1 MHLRSVAASSE
12 SASIECI
19 LKTFTCLLF
28 YCYQKSKNSTCWP
41 SVTFRI
47 LPLAMLRIDPSNQQ
61 WHSALRVSTWTPGN
75 DIQRYLFSVKKTEKK
90 QIWKER
96 EFFPFNCWCLRVVP
110 QLLTNWPSSRID
122 YRHTYADTNS
132 LSLSL
137 LFDSLSMSQPS
148 PSLLP
153 HRTAGILS
161 NPSLPPPFSGSLF
174 QSLFLPFFTA
184 AEQCGSVAMA
194 TSHSV
199 FSHPPYFTRPSTL
212 THSLF
217 SLQSGRTIKIC
228 QQDSIK
234 RVAAGG
240 GMGTSET
247 GRRKNRNGASWEV

>member
-1 MHLRSVAASSE
+1 
-12 SASIECI
+12 
-19 LKTFTCLLF
+19 
-28 YCYQKSKNSTCWP
+28 
-41 SVTFRI
+41 
-47 LPLAMLRIDPSNQQ
+47 MLRIDPSNQQ

-75 DIQRYLFSVKKTEKK
+75 DIQRYLFSAKRQKKTDLEGKGV
-90 QIWKER
+90 
-96 EFFPFNCWCLRVVP
+96 FFPLTAGVSELFHNCW
-110 QLLTNWPSSRID
+110 QNWPSSRID

-161 NPSLPPPFSGSLF
+161 NPLRRSPSLPPPFLGSLF

-217 SLQSGRTIKIC
+217 SFQSGRTIKIC

-234 RVAAGG
+234 RVAVGG

-247 GRRKNRNGASWEV
+247 GRRKNRNGASWEVLRLFIRL

>member
-1 MHLRSVAASSE
+1 MVTKCNFPYSPPGDVKNWSKQPAMTFSFE
-12 SASIECI
+12 S
-19 LKTFTCLLF
+19 LNMNT
-28 YCYQKSKNSTCWP
+28 
-41 SVTFRI
+41 R
-47 LPLAMLRIDPSNQQ
+47 Q
-61 WHSALRVSTWTPGN
+61 WHSAL
-75 DIQRYLFSVKKTEKK
+75 SVFGEKDRKKL
-90 QIWKER
+90 IWKER